1 MCYAVSMTTH
11 PKPLTRHVT
20 FHARRAIAAGMHADL
35 HWYADAL
42 DRAQGLATRYGVP
55 VHVAVGVI
63 AALSPRMEWEQN
75 LRIAGRMLESGGTM
89 TRGALTAML
98 AKARAIMAGV
108 DPLEAMTAPKTANFY
123 RAIIS
128 AGADGVVIDR
138 HAIDVATNTRHTDAT
153 RPSLTPKQYER
164 FAEVYRRAAV
174 ILSEEIGAPLTPS
187 MVQALTW
194 ESWRRTHKGKR
205 AKK

>member
-1 MCYAVSMTTH
+1 MTNS

-20 FHARRAIAAGMHADL
+20 FHARRALAAGYGADL

-42 DRAQGLATRYGVP
+42 DRASGMATRHGVP

-63 AALSPRMEWEQN
+63 AALSPRMEWEAN
-75 LRIAGRMLESGGTM
+75 LRIAERMLASGGTL

-98 AKARAIMAGV
+98 SKARDIVAGI
-108 DPLEAMTAPKTANFY
+108 DPLAAMTAPKTANFY

-153 RPSLTPKQYER
+153 RPSLTPKQYETY
-164 FAEVYRRAAV
+164 ANCYRRAAV
-174 ILSEEIGAPLTPS
+174 ILSEETGRPWSPS
-187 MVQALTW
+187 EVQALTW
-194 ESWRRTHKGKR
+194 EAWRREHKGKR
-205 AKK
+205 ARR